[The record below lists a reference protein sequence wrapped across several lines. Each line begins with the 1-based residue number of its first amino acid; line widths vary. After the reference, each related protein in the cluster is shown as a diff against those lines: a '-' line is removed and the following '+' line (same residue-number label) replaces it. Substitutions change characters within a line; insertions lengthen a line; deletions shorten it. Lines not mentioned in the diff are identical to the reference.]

1 MLNSIRIQKFKSY
14 QDATL
19 DLSPLTILIGANAS
33 GKSNAIEALKLLSWI
48 AQGNSLGS
56 IASMVQKNN
65 HKIRGLVSELGFR
78 GKCAFE
84 FSCTGFNTLW
94 SQYKIRLK
102 TTSDGR
108 LFVDGEE
115 LSSPSD
121 SFPFFRATPIP
132 NNYDQIQL
140 EYNSYGRQGRKPST
154 ISTNQ
159 MPAIVQF
166 DNPALIERKYKT
178 ATKKI
183 PSAASECRN
192 ELQKMVFIDPLPSEM
207 RGYSFRDQSSL
218 AENGSNIS
226 GILYRLCSDQKSK
239 KIISEFVR
247 SLPEQDIIDIDFIET
262 ERGDVMVRLKESFGG
277 EQRTY
282 DATLLSDGTLRVL
295 AAAAVVLSAPRGSL
309 VVVEEID
316 NGVHPSRAV
325 HLLENL
331 ENIGSSRDLRI
342 LISSHNTALL
352 DGLPASE
359 ISNVVVSYRSP
370 DTGASELIRMEDIQD
385 FPVLAARG
393 KLSQL
398 MIKGTIDDFIKRNPG
413 PEENCRQALSWIESL
428 QSRESPD
435 S

>member
-1 MLNSIRIQKFKSY
+1 MLKSIRIQKFKSY

-19 DLSPLTILIGANAS
+19 DLAPLTILIGANAS

-56 IASMVQKNN
+56 IASVVQENN
-65 HKIRGLVSELGFR
+65 HKIRGLVRELGFR
-78 GKCAFE
+78 GKSAFKL
-84 FSCTGFNTLW
+84 SCIGCNALW
-94 SQYKIRLK
+94 SQYKIKLN
-102 TTSDGR
+102 TTPDGE
-108 LFVDGEE
+108 LFVDEEE
-115 LSSPSD
+115 LSSPSE
-121 SFPFFRATPIP
+121 SFPLFRATPLP
-132 NNYDQIQL
+132 DNCGQIKMK
-140 EYNSYGRQGRKPST
+140 YNSYGGQGRKPSA

-166 DNPALIERKYKT
+166 DNPALIKKKYKT

-183 PSAASECRN
+183 PSAASECRK
-192 ELQKMVFIDPLPSEM
+192 ELRKMVFINPLPSEM

-226 GILYRLCSDQKSK
+226 GILYRLCNDQKSK

-370 DTGASELIRMEDIQD
+370 DTGASELIRMEDIQN

-413 PEENCRQALSWIESL
+413 PEENRRQALSWIESL

>member
-370 DTGASELIRMEDIQD
+370 DTGASELIRMEDIQN

-413 PEENCRQALSWIESL
+413 PEENRRQALSWIESL
-428 QSRESPD
+428 QSRESLD